1 MSENEEKTESFN
13 EGNTETNTST
23 NTNTKTDTI
32 TTTGIP
38 TEVWEQRLLE
48 NEKTASFVLEEEI
61 ERTQG
66 KSKAHHESSSHSTV
80 THEVRKQSFPRGLW
94 ATLLLISF
102 IVSACCG
109 VYLTVRPVP
118 TCKNN
123 NNTIVAT
130 EENDGA
136 AAFGSR
142 LKGGKQGIA
151 WIKINGIIAQS
162 DRSAGPFSMPTG
174 AAYIAKKIREA
185 GESKNVKA
193 IVLDINSPG
202 GTVASVQNIYS
213 EINRA
218 KEKGKKV
225 VALFRDVAASGGFY
239 VAMAADKIVAEPGT
253 ITGSVGVIMQT
264 SNIEGLFDKIG
275 VKVQP
280 ITSGK
285 YKDIG
290 ASYRKM
296 TDAEKALLQDMV
308 DDTYGQ
314 FFAAVKAG
322 RPEVPEDVLREYT
335 DGRVFTGQRA
345 YNLGFVDKLGG
356 EEEARLLAGELAGIE
371 DPKIL
376 NTRDAAAIKEMIFSM
391 GASLENRSLAKQLQ
405 SLTTP
410 SVSYLWIN

>member
-1 MSENEEKTESFN
+1 MSENEQTNPTFN
-13 EGNTETNTST
+13 N
-23 NTNTKTDTI
+23 TDTSL
-32 TTTGIP
+32 P
-38 TEVWEQRLLE
+38 TEQWEQKLLE
-48 NEKTASFVLEEEI
+48 NEKTATSFSHPEKE
-61 ERTQG
+61 TPAP
-66 KSKAHHESSSHSTV
+66 SKQSSHGV
-80 THEVRKQSFPRGLW
+80 W
-94 ATLLLISF
+94 ATLLLVTFLI
-102 IVSACCG
+102 SACSG
-109 VYLTVRPVP
+109 IYLTMHP
-118 TCKNN
+118 
-123 NNTIVAT
+123 
-130 EENDGA
+130 A
-136 AAFGSR
+136 AACKSSHNAPAQTIENKEDSSATAALAEAFGKASN
-142 LKGGKQGIA
+142 KPGIA
-151 WIKINGIIAQS
+151 WIKVRGVIAQDNNTS
-162 DRSAGPFSMPTG
+162 PFSRPSG
-174 AAYIAKKIREA
+174 ASAIAKRIREA
-185 GESKNVKA
+185 AESKNVKA

-213 EINRA
+213 ELLNA

-239 VAMAADKIVAEPGT
+239 IAMAADKIVAEPGT

-275 VKVQP
+275 VKITP

-290 ASYRKM
+290 SSYRPM

-308 DDTYGQ
+308 NDTYTQ

-322 RPEVPEDVLREYT
+322 RPNVKPEDLTEYT

-356 EEEARLLAGELAGIE
+356 EEEARKLAGELAGLK

-376 NTRDAAAIKEMIFSM
+376 TQRSDSLRDFVFSFGSTM
-391 GASLENRSLAKQLQ
+391 ENQ
-405 SLTTP
+405 SLTKQIQALATP